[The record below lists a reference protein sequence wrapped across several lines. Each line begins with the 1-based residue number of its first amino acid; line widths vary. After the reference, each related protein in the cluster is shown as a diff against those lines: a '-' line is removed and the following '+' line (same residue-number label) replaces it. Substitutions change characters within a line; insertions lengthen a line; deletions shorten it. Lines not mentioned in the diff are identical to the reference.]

1 MKKESSLWLGQAERD
16 FDNAEYNLKGKRYD
30 VVLFYT
36 HQTAEK
42 ALKALMIEKKG
53 HYEKIHDIVKLGK
66 EVGVPD
72 FLLDKAKELTQAYS
86 YVRYPDVVKVSN
98 LNKLAHDFIDYTRK
112 LLKWVKQ
119 QI

>member
-1 MKKESSLWLGQAERD
+1 MRLPLIFLSLFAPGEA
-16 FDNAEYNLKGKRYD
+16 
-30 VVLFYT
+30 
-36 HQTAEK
+36 
-42 ALKALMIEKKG
+42 
-53 HYEKIHDIVKLGK
+53 
-66 EVGVPD
+66 VPD